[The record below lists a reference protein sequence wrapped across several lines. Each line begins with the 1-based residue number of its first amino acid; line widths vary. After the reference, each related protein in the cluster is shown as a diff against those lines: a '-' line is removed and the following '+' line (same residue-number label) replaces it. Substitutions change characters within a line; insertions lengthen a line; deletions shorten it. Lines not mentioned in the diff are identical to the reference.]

1 MSLITGGLGGHPG
14 GFITAGLGF
23 TTVTVTLI
31 MPGGSASEPLIHQ
44 VSVTIPVKA
53 TLLVN
58 VTNSIY
64 LYGTILSEV
73 LKMVNIY
80 AGTMHPVKTTA
91 IIKGFNPM
99 GIYYILEILD
109 DDEDE

>member
-1 MSLITGGLGGHPG
+1 MSLLTDGLGGHPGSLITGGLAYTSVT
-14 GFITAGLGF
+14 I
-23 TTVTVTLI
+23 TVTTHGI
-31 MPGGSASEPLIHQ
+31 SGGEPLTHQ
-44 VSVTIPVKA
+44 VSITIPVKA
-53 TLLVN
+53 TLLAN
-58 VTNSIY
+58 VTSSVY

-73 LKMVNIY
+73 MKYVNMC
-80 AGTMHPVKTTA
+80 AGTIHPVKTTA